1 MRCVRGVLLS
11 WGRKSGGRRWRSPY
25 FQFLNLEEKWG
36 YTRLM
41 TAIELFKNSPDAKE
55 LANEIGS
62 DPEIMDGLPIFTGT
76 RIPVYIVL
84 DYLAEGFSL
93 PEIKKDFPSM
103 DDKKI
108 KAALKFAGLLS
119 TLH

>member
-1 MRCVRGVLLS
+1 MDH
-11 WGRKSGGRRWRSPY
+11 RKSGDDKRS
-25 FQFLNLEEKWG
+25 FS
-36 YTRLM
+36 
-41 TAIELFKNSPDAKE
+41 ANSVNDYRFEIIILRNAPDAKE